1 MLSDWLYLSLN
12 MGDFEASHKT
22 EGGVSVSTSPSP
34 YDVPEAA
41 RTTIDKNN
49 NRLSIEF
56 QYIGKEPV
64 MVKPEQ
70 AGISVRLGKNSGRL
84 YGIDL
89 ELDKINATE
98 VNAITGLIA
107 QTLSG
112 LATTCN
118 RPARS
123 NNYSMVKQVV
133 NSEKDT
139 LLSSVTELKA
149 KA

>member
-12 MGDFEASHKT
+12 MGEFEVSQTT

-41 RTTIDKNN
+41 RTNIDKNH

-70 AGISVRLGKNSGRL
+70 AGISFRLGKNSGRL

-89 ELDKINATE
+89 ELNKINATE
-98 VNAITGLIA
+98 VNAITGLIT

-112 LATTCN
+112 LADTCN

-123 NNYSMVKQVV
+123 NNYSMVMRAV

-139 LLSSVTELKA
+139 LLASLTELKA
-149 KA
+149 SA